1 MCQKKQVAENIFIS
15 FKKKIQNTF
24 LLVVYVYKTSMKIHR
39 NILTGHVQN

>member
-15 FKKKIQNTF
+15 LKKKIQNTF
-24 LLVVYVYKTSMKIHR
+24 LLVYVYKTSMKIHR